1 MFHSIRIFSCP
12 VPCLEHHDCGV
23 PLILNEADLKVV
35 SYFIYLLFSA
45 TSCTSYFRM
54 VKNVYEFSHLLF

>member
-35 SYFIYLLFSA
+35 SYFIYLLFSD
-45 TSCTSYFRM
+45 
-54 VKNVYEFSHLLF
+54 L

>member
-12 VPCLEHHDCGV
+12 VQCLEHHDCGV

-35 SYFIYLLFSA
+35 SYFIYLLFSDLED
-45 TSCTSYFRM
+45 TSLHSIF
-54 VKNVYEFSHLLF
+54 